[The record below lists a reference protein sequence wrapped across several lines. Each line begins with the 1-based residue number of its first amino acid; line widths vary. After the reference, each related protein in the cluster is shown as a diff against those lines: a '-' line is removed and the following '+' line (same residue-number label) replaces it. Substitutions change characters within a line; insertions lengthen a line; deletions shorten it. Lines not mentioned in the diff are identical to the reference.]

1 MRSKKRSQKKRSKRN
16 LKNKLDH
23 IGEESKNN
31 FFMVSLK
38 GCPYCISAKEI
49 ITNSPNSTM
58 TNLDLNMNDT
68 EQKKF
73 WNKFVQTQFK
83 KKHDTFP
90 KIFKK
95 GKFIGGCSELQEII

>member
-1 MRSKKRSQKKRSKRN
+1 
-16 LKNKLDH
+16 
-23 IGEESKNN
+23 
-31 FFMVSLK
+31 
-38 GCPYCISAKEI
+38 
-49 ITNSPNSTM
+49 
-58 TNLDLNMNDT
+58 MNDT